1 MEQKQSFYK
10 LVLKIALP
18 VTLQSLLQSS
28 FSVIDQV
35 MTGQLGS
42 YSIAGIGLGGK
53 FSSIY
58 SVLVSAIAAVAG
70 IMIAQYIGKKDRGE
84 VSRSFYVNLFLS
96 VLLAVIFTGICIFF
110 PGQIMGIYTKD
121 TLTRDIAA
129 GYLRMI
135 AFSYL
140 PMAVTTLFAT
150 LLRCMEAA
158 ALPLYASVSAAVI
171 NTGLNYVLIFGKLG
185 FPRMEVKG
193 AAIATILSQFAG
205 CFLTLILFVMH
216 DRKRKAQA
224 EAGILLHDGK
234 INAVVQ
240 TFSSK
245 SGRMQYLGI
254 LLPILAC
261 ELFWSLGENVYTA
274 IYGNIGTFDCAA
286 MTLTLPIQV
295 LVIGALT
302 GLSQAAGILI
312 GKSLGSREYEKAYQ
326 DSKKLMWCG
335 FAGSVLLS
343 LLLVAKGDIYVQI
356 YQVEDVVQELA
367 SQILIAFALISPV
380 KVQNMILGGGILRSG
395 GKTRYVMV
403 IDFVGTWIFGVPL
416 GFLAAF
422 VLRLSIPY
430 VYFILSL
437 EECVRFGISLAVFK
451 KRGWM
456 ENIRSLNDTACE

>member
-140 PMAVTTLFAT
+140 PMAATTLFAT

-261 ELFWSLGENVYTA
+261 EFFWSLGENVYTA

-380 KVQNMILGGGILRSG
+380 KIQNMILGGGILRSG